1 MTQRNLSTAP
11 ILFLTLAAL
20 ALLSVPLLAQPAPTV
35 LTVGPAG
42 TYATIQAAI
51 DAAVVGQDTHIL
63 VQGLETYTENLS
75 IPASFTSGNILV
87 WGGWNDSFTI
97 PNDDSEETVVD
108 GDGDRVLDVSIG
120 GGSFEM
126 RNFALTNGVAEQGA
140 GILVIPAGN
149 STVTL
154 EGLLVAENT
163 ATSATTALGGGLWAS
178 LSGTQQLTI
187 SDCDFYLNQAVST
200 GGGLA
205 NAGGLGVVA
214 AGDSRFVIEVTDF
227 AENHI
232 ESSGAAISGGG
243 ILLGI
248 EDTAEGDLFDVIVSG
263 NTGDS
268 GFGDV
273 QGTGGWWATS
283 DSAVLR
289 VERLG
294 CVFNAGV
301 GTDAG
306 PQILSS
312 HSGQSTLRMSETGIA
327 QGELDGLSLQASES
341 STVNLVN
348 LTVADHVGTG
358 LDLMK
363 VGGTATLTLYNTIA
377 YGNGVDFSDSG
388 TGVATGSNLIGVDPP
403 FVDPTNLDY
412 HLMPGSPAFDAGD
425 NSPPGGLGSAD
436 FDGRPRIADG
446 TVDIGIFEGLIVI
459 LIDGFESGDTSA
471 WTRTSP

>member
-1 MTQRNLSTAP
+1 MTQRSLRTAP
-11 ILFLTLAAL
+11 VGLLLLAGLILLPCLTR
-20 ALLSVPLLAQPAPTV
+20 AQPAPTV

-42 TYATIQAAI
+42 TYANIQDAI
-51 DAAVVGQDTHIL
+51 DAAIVGQDTHIL

-75 IPASFTSGNILV
+75 IAGTFTSGSLLV
-87 WGGWNDSFTI
+87 WGGWDSTFTFH
-97 PNDDSEETVVD
+97 NDDPEDTIVD

-140 GILVIPAGN
+140 GVIVIPAGN
-149 STVTL
+149 AMVTL
-154 EGLLVAENT
+154 KNILVAENT

-187 SDCDFYLNQAVST
+187 SGCNFFLNQAVST

-214 AGDSRFVIEVTDF
+214 AGDSRFVIEVTDL

-243 ILLGI
+243 ILLEI

-268 GFGDV
+268 GSGDV

-301 GTDAG
+301 GDDEG
-306 PQILSS
+306 PQIVSS

-327 QGELDGLSLQASES
+327 QGELDGLRLEASES

-348 LTVADHVGTG
+348 LTVADHVGKG
-358 LDLMK
+358 LDLMRI
-363 VGGTATLTLYNTIA
+363 GGSATLTLYNTIA
-377 YGNGVDFSDSG
+377 FGNGVNFSDSG
-388 TGVATGSNLIGVDPP
+388 TGVNTGSNLIGIDPL
-403 FVDPTNLDY
+403 FVDPTELDY
-412 HLMPGSPAFDAGD
+412 HVMAGSPAFDAGD
-425 NSPPGGLGSAD
+425 NSPPGGLGSTD

-446 TVDIGIFEGLIVI
+446 IVDIGIFEGLIVI
-459 LIDGFESGDTSA
+459 LIDGFESGDTSG
-471 WTRTSP
+471 WTTTLP

>member
-1 MTQRNLSTAP
+1 
-11 ILFLTLAAL
+11 
-20 ALLSVPLLAQPAPTV
+20 
-35 LTVGPAG
+35 
-42 TYATIQAAI
+42 
-51 DAAVVGQDTHIL
+51 
-63 VQGLETYTENLS
+63 
-75 IPASFTSGNILV
+75 
-87 WGGWNDSFTI
+87 
-97 PNDDSEETVVD
+97 VVD
-108 GDGDRVLDVSIG
+108 ISIG

-178 LSGTQQLTI
+178 LSGTQQLKI

-214 AGDSRFVIEVTDF
+214 AGDSRFLIEVTDVT
-227 AENHI
+227 ENHI
-232 ESSGAAISGGG
+232 ESSGPAISGGG
-243 ILLGI
+243 MLLGI

-268 GFGDV
+268 GSGDV
-273 QGTGGWWATS
+273 QGAGGWWATS
-283 DSAVLR
+283 DSGVLR

-306 PQILSS
+306 PQIVSS
-312 HSGQSTLRMSETGIA
+312 HSGQSTLRMSEGGIA
-327 QGELDGLSLQASES
+327 QGELDGLRLQASES

-358 LDLMK
+358 LDLMQI
-363 VGGTATLTLYNTIA
+363 GGSATLTLYNTIA
-377 YGNGVDFSDSG
+377 YGNGVDFADSG
-388 TGVATGSNLIGVDPP
+388 TGVDTGSNLIGVDPM
-403 FVDPTNLDY
+403 FVDPTDLDY
-412 HLMPGSPAFDAGD
+412 HLRAGSQAFDAGD
-425 NSPPGGLGSAD
+425 NSPPGGLGTTD

-471 WTRTSP
+471 WTKTLP

>member
-1 MTQRNLSTAP
+1 MTQRSLSNVAMK
-11 ILFLTLAAL
+11 LLTLAVL
-20 ALLSVPLLAQPAPTV
+20 PLLSAPVLGQLPTV
-35 LTVGPAG
+35 LTVGPSG
-42 TYATIQAAI
+42 TYDNIQDAI
-51 DAAVVGQDTHIL
+51 DLAVVGQDTHIL

-87 WGGWNDSFTI
+87 WGGWNDSFTVHGDAEDTI
-97 PNDDSEETVVD
+97 VD

-149 STVTL
+149 AIVTL
-154 EGLLVAENT
+154 ENIIVAENT

-178 LSGTQQLTI
+178 LSGTQQLKI

-214 AGDSRFVIEVTDF
+214 AGDSRFLIEVTDVT
-227 AENHI
+227 ENHI

-243 ILLGI
+243 MLLGI
-248 EDTAEGDLFDVIVSG
+248 EGTAEGDLFDVIVSG

-268 GFGDV
+268 GSGDV
-273 QGTGGWWATS
+273 QGTGGWWATN

-294 CVFNAGV
+294 CVFNQGV
-301 GTDAG
+301 GADSG
-306 PQILSS
+306 PQIVSS
-312 HSGQSTLRMSETGIA
+312 HSGQSTLRMSEGGIA
-327 QGELDGLSLQASES
+327 QGELDGLRLDASES

-363 VGGTATLTLYNTIA
+363 IGGTSTLTLYNTIA
-377 YGNGVDFSDSG
+377 YGNGVDFTDSG
-388 TGVATGSNLIGVDPP
+388 TGVDTGSNLIGVDPL
-403 FVDPTNLDY
+403 FVDPTDLDY
-412 HLMPGSPAFDAGD
+412 HLRAGSQAFDAGD
-425 NSPPGGLGSAD
+425 NSPPGGLGTTD
-436 FDGRPRIADG
+436 FDGRPRIADAI
-446 TVDIGIFEGLIVI
+446 VDIGIFEGLIVI

-471 WTRTSP
+471 WTKTLP